1 MEILLTL
8 LAFFTIA
15 VLFEFFIIPLL
26 KRLFPLFFIM
36 MLMRDISNSI
46 EEINETVVYLQKK
59 EPEKAIEIRKTISS
73 ITTTIARKVQ
83 LE

>member
-46 EEINETVVYLQKK
+46 EEINNTVVYLQKK
-59 EPEKAIEIRKTISS
+59 EPEKAVEIRKTIPNW
-73 ITTTIARKVQ
+73 RF
-83 LE
+83 

>member
-1 MEILLTL
+1 MEILMML

-46 EEINETVVYLQKK
+46 EEINNTVVYLQKK
-59 EPEKAIEIRKTISS
+59 EPEKAVEIRKTISS

>member
-8 LAFFTIA
+8 LAFITIA

-46 EEINETVVYLQKK
+46 EEINNTVVFLQKK

>member
-1 MEILLTL
+1 MEILMML
-8 LAFFTIA
+8 LAFLTIA

-46 EEINETVVYLQKK
+46 EEINNTVVYLQKK
-59 EPEKAIEIRKTISS
+59 EPEKAVEIRKTISS

>member
-46 EEINETVVYLQKK
+46 EEINNTVVFLQKK

>member
-8 LAFFTIA
+8 LAFITIA

-36 MLMRDISNSI
+36 ILMRDISNSI
-46 EEINETVVYLQKK
+46 EEINNTVVYLQKK
-59 EPEKAIEIRKTISS
+59 EPEKAVEIRKTISS

>member
-46 EEINETVVYLQKK
+46 EEINNTVVYLQKK
-59 EPEKAIEIRKTISS
+59 EPEKAVEIRKTISG

>member
-8 LAFFTIA
+8 LAFITIA

-46 EEINETVVYLQKK
+46 EEINNTVVYLQKK
-59 EPEKAIEIRKTISS
+59 EPEKAVEIRKTISS
-73 ITTTIARKVQ
+73 ITTTIAKKVQ

>member
-1 MEILLTL
+1 MML
-8 LAFFTIA
+8 LAFIA
-15 VLFEFFIIPLL
+15 FAVVFEFFILPLL
-26 KRLFPLFFIM
+26 KRLFPLFFII
-36 MLMRDISNSI
+36 MLMQAIARNI

>member
-15 VLFEFFIIPLL
+15 VLFDFFIIPLL

-46 EEINETVVYLQKK
+46 EEINNTVVYLQKK
-59 EPEKAIEIRKTISS
+59 EPEKAVEIRKTISS

>member
-1 MEILLTL
+1 MML
-8 LAFFTIA
+8 LAFIA
-15 VLFEFFIIPLL
+15 FAVVFEFFILPLL
-26 KRLFPLFFIM
+26 KRLFPLFFII
-36 MLMRDISNSI
+36 MLMQAIARNI

-59 EPEKAIEIRKTISS
+59 EPEKAVEIRKTISS

>member
-1 MEILLTL
+1 ML
-8 LAFFTIA
+8 LAFIA
-15 VLFEFFIIPLL
+15 FAVVFEFFILPLL
-26 KRLFPLFFIM
+26 KRLFPLFFII
-36 MLMRDISNSI
+36 MLMQAIARNI

-59 EPEKAIEIRKTISS
+59 EPEKAVEIRKTISS

>member
-8 LAFFTIA
+8 LAFLTIA

-46 EEINETVVYLQKK
+46 EEINNTVVYLQKK
-59 EPEKAIEIRKTISS
+59 EPEKAFEIRKTISS